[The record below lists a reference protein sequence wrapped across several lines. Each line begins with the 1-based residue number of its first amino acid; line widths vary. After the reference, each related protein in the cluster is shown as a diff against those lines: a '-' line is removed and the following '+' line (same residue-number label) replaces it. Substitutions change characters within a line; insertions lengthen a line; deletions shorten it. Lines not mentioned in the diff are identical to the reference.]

1 MKAIGIRLSFVIL
14 FVCLLSLPGFS
25 KAADSDVPRITPEQ
39 LNTLIS
45 GEQGVFIIDVR
56 RGIGNKQNPI
66 SIKGAVIKP
75 LPELYRGEGLPENF
89 DTNIVTYCT

>member
-1 MKAIGIRLSFVIL
+1 MKAIGLKLSFVFL
-14 FVCLLSLPGFS
+14 FVFMLLLPGFAS
-25 KAADSDVPRITPEQ
+25 ASDDVPRITPEQ

-75 LPELYRGEGLPENF
+75 LPELYRGEGLPEDL